1 MFGAVT
7 ARAEAQTLRLAMI
20 YALADTS
27 QEIRRTHVES
37 ALAVWEYAEESARR
51 IFGDRIGDP
60 DADKLLK
67 ALEEA
72 EDGSMTRNE
81 VRELF
86 GRNKGAEEID
96 RIRAVLLR
104 EGRIKVTRARE
115 GEGKKPTERWY
126 AA

>member
-1 MFGAVT
+1 VSQAGAELTV
-7 ARAEAQTLRLAMI
+7 AMI

-27 QEIRRTHVES
+27 QEIRRSHVES

-72 EDGSMTRNE
+72 EDGSLTRNE

-86 GRNKGAEEID
+86 GRNKCAEEID